1 LATFASQITGN
12 EEELAGWLRY
22 SLIRFRSWGTILML
36 HRVEDKRRLEKAIQD
51 HIKSTPELR
60 PFPQAVTRLIST
72 CRDSESTNK
81 EIESVIASD
90 PSLSVKVLRLANS
103 PLFCPSRDVN
113 SIVHAVSLL
122 GRRKVKSIALS
133 AAAADMLAA
142 GDGAIEQRRALWDHS
157 LGCAAVASCLAKHI
171 DAVQPDDAFLAGIFH
186 DVGKLLFLDVI
197 PAEYEVLTTSYRGS
211 ERIEE
216 EQFFFGTTH
225 EEIGASAANL
235 WGLPVEILAAVGWHH
250 RVGENPFDHPHASI
264 IAMANECSK
273 FWGIGSKAVPEIV
286 IDTTFF
292 DQYELSDE
300 TVVEVEQ
307 AARIAFDETS
317 NSAMA

>member
-1 LATFASQITGN
+1 
-12 EEELAGWLRY
+12 
-22 SLIRFRSWGTILML
+22 ML
-36 HRVEDKRRLEKAIQD
+36 HRVEDKRRLEKVIQE

-133 AAAADMLAA
+133 AAAADMLSA
-142 GDGAIEQRRALWDHS
+142 GDGAIEQRRALWNHS
-157 LGCAAVASCLAKHI
+157 VGCAAVASCLAKRVGG
-171 DAVQPDDAFLAGIFH
+171 VQVDDAFLAGIFH

-197 PAEYEVLTTSYRGS
+197 PNEYELLAKSCRDS
-211 ERIEE
+211 KLIEE
-216 EQFFFGTTH
+216 EQFFLGTTH

-250 RVGENPFDHPHASI
+250 RANESPFDHAHASI
-264 IAMANECSK
+264 VAMANDCCK
-273 FWGIGSKAVPEIV
+273 QWGIGSQAMPEIV
-286 IDTTFF
+286 IDSAFL
-292 DQYELSDE
+292 DRYELSDE
-300 TVVEVEQ
+300 TMVEVEQ
-307 AARIAFDETS
+307 ESRLAFDETS